1 MKDLYQVLRQ
11 KELDME
17 RIRKEI
23 EALRFVTPLL
33 SEETET
39 DKSVKPSLVASGT
52 QSRRIGS
59 GD

>member
-11 KELDME
+11 KELAME
-17 RIRKEI
+17 QVRKEI

-33 SEETET
+33 SEDTEA
-39 DKSVKPSLVASGT
+39 DKNSRPSLLASPS
-52 QSRRIGS
+52 QSRRTS

>member
-11 KELDME
+11 KELDIE

-33 SEETET
+33 SEDTAA
-39 DKSVKPSLVASGT
+39 DKNARTSSVATPFE
-52 QSRRIGS
+52 SRRTS
-59 GD
+59 N

>member
-11 KELDME
+11 KELDIE

-33 SEETET
+33 SEDRAA
-39 DKSVKPSLVASGT
+39 DKNARTSSVATPFDP
-52 QSRRIGS
+52 RRTS
-59 GD
+59 N